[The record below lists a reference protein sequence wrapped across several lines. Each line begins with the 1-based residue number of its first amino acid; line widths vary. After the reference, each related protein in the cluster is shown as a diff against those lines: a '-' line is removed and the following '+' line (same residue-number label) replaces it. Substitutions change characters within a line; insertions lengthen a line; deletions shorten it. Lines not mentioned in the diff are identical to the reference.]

1 MGVIFVKTVKY
12 KCPYCGKKVSGTPQ
26 NDCCYVGRKTYGNPN
41 EICRKCGK
49 TYRNSMVIEA
59 ATALTAADRVPWYST
74 NVGLLLF
81 ETIAVAFTVAI
92 AFTDDAYQFL
102 MLLPVWAVSYV
113 LISLLTRSSRQRRKD
128 SVLTMSRER
137 LKDSN
142 YFFQTLFAY
151 APLRAKSMKKEE
163 LVGAYWNTMNQLK
176 KDEVPDIF

>member
-1 MGVIFVKTVKY
+1 
-12 KCPYCGKKVSGTPQ
+12 
-26 NDCCYVGRKTYGNPN
+26 
-41 EICRKCGK
+41 
-49 TYRNSMVIEA
+49 MVIEA

-74 NVGLLLF
+74 NVGLLWF
-81 ETIAVAFTVAI
+81 EAIAAAFTIAIVY
-92 AFTDDAYQFL
+92 TDNAYQFL

-163 LVGAYWNTMNQLK
+163 LVAAYSTAMNQLK
-176 KDEVPDIF
+176 NDEVPDIF